1 MIQSRKAEREALAK
15 VESGE
20 DQEQVLKDAVV
31 AVLEA
36 FMGGREFYVIAM
48 EIGPGDVGMYGPIY
62 PCGRH
67 KKLVTALLAPYRGS
81 LRSVGLKFTTY
92 PEIWVLD
99 RHDILRFHMI

>member
-48 EIGPGDVGMYGPIY
+48 EIGPGDVGIYGPY
-62 PCGRH
+62 LSMREAQKARDGLASPLQGQPAKCGIW
-67 KKLVTALLAPYRGS
+67 KLYDVPRNLGT
-81 LRSVGLKFTTY
+81 
-92 PEIWVLD
+92 
-99 RHDILRFHMI
+99 